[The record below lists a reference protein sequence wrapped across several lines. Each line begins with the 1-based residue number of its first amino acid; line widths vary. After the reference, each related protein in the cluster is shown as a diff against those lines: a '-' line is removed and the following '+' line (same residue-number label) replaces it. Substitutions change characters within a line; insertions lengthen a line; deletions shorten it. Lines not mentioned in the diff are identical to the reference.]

1 MSTVE
6 TLGEQRV
13 VMEPVRWS
21 TYVALLE
28 DASFRRGRM
37 NYDRGVLE
45 IMSPSKSH
53 EQIACLIGR
62 MIETFTEER
71 QIEIVSVASLTV
83 KLESLQ
89 RGFEADEAYYIRRA
103 DQVRGLEELD
113 FTLHPAPDL
122 LVEVDISH
130 SSIGKLPIFAAFGVL
145 EVWRYRDASLT
156 VCQLKDNGYRET
168 SQSDVLPG
176 FPLEVI
182 GPVLARRNEVG
193 ETQLIRSFRESLR
206 VTG

>member
-1 MSTVE
+1 MRTVE

-13 VMEPVRWS
+13 VIEPVRWS

-28 DASFRRGRM
+28 EASSRRGRM
-37 NYDRGVLE
+37 TYDRGVLE

-53 EQIACLIGR
+53 EQIGCLIGR

-103 DQVRGLEELD
+103 DQVRSLEELD
-113 FTLHPAPDL
+113 FDEHPAPDL
-122 LVEVDISH
+122 VVEVDISH
-130 SSIGKLPIFAAFGVL
+130 SSIGKLSLFAAFGVL
-145 EVWRYRDASLT
+145 EVWRYCDESLT
-156 VCQLKDNGYRET
+156 VYQLKDDGYRET
-168 SQSDVLPG
+168 SQSDMLPG

-182 GPVLARRNEVG
+182 GSVLARRTEVG
-193 ETQLIRSFRESLR
+193 ETQLIRSFRESLG
-206 VTG
+206 TTE

>member
-1 MSTVE
+1 MSSLETV
-6 TLGEQRV
+6 GEQRV
-13 VMEPVRWS
+13 VIEPVRWS

-28 DASFRRGRM
+28 DANSRRGRM
-37 NYDRGVLE
+37 TYDRGVLE

-53 EQIACLIGR
+53 EQIGCLIGR

-103 DQVRGLEELD
+103 DEVRSLEELD
-113 FTLHPAPDL
+113 FAIHPAPDL
-122 LVEVDISH
+122 VVEVDISR
-130 SSIGKLPIFAAFGVL
+130 SSMGKFSIFAAFGVF
-145 EVWRYRDASLT
+145 EVWRYRDESLK
-156 VCQLKDNGYRET
+156 VYQLHDEGYREA
-168 SQSDVLPG
+168 SQSDMLSG
-176 FPLEVI
+176 FPLTMI
-182 GPVLARRNEVG
+182 GRVLAQRTEVG

-206 VTG
+206 TTE